1 MLGGGESRT
10 VLNALYSCVQNVNFA
25 VFHLCPGEI
34 KIIIITNNSPLW
46 GKESLMMFELAELLP
61 LTGQMKKLYVKAC
74 RAVCK
79 KYELTQT
86 EFDILDFLGE
96 RTGIDT
102 ANEIARRRLIK
113 KANISTSVDRLIKK
127 GYIRRRVDPD
137 DRRFIH
143 LELTGNA
150 EPTVSEIKKTQSDF
164 FSRFTTGLSKEELE
178 TYKRLTEKLLYS
190 IKRCAR
196 RADGG
201 SIC

>member
-1 MLGGGESRT
+1 M
-10 VLNALYSCVQNVNFA
+10 
-25 VFHLCPGEI
+25 I
-34 KIIIITNNSPLW
+34 
-46 GKESLMMFELAELLP
+46 FELAELLP

-113 KANISTSVDRLIKK
+113 K

-164 FSRFTTGLSKEELE
+164 FSRFTAGLSKEELE
-178 TYKRLTEKLLYS
+178 TYKLLTEKLLFS
-190 IKRCAR
+190 IKRCTR

>member
-1 MLGGGESRT
+1 M
-10 VLNALYSCVQNVNFA
+10 
-25 VFHLCPGEI
+25 I
-34 KIIIITNNSPLW
+34 
-46 GKESLMMFELAELLP
+46 FELAELLP

-86 EFDILDFLGE
+86 EFDILDFLRE

-164 FSRFTTGLSKEELE
+164 FSRFTAGLSKEELE
-178 TYKRLTEKLLYS
+178 TYRLLTEKLLFS
-190 IKRCAR
+190 IKRCTR

>member
-1 MLGGGESRT
+1 MLPWTPADG
-10 VLNALYSCVQNVNFA
+10 SCGAPSLRF
-25 VFHLCPGEI
+25 LCP
-34 KIIIITNNSPLW
+34 KSKFCNNPHVH
-46 GKESLMMFELAELLP
+46 E
-61 LTGQMKKLYVKAC
+61 
-74 RAVCK
+74 
-79 KYELTQT
+79 
-86 EFDILDFLGE
+86 
-96 RTGIDT
+96 T

-150 EPTVSEIKKTQSDF
+150 EPTVSEIKKIQSDF
-164 FSRFTTGLSKEELE
+164 FSRFTAGLSKEELE
-178 TYKRLTEKLLYS
+178 TYKLLTEKLLFS
-190 IKRCAR
+190 IKRCTR